1 MSEFYDGTKLL
12 SMLDCNGDKPELFM
26 TTTNR
31 SAGKTTY
38 FGRLAIRR
46 FLRDKSK
53 FILLYRFNYE
63 LTDCA
68 SKFFKD
74 LQYLFFS
81 NYEMTEKRRANGIF
95 VELFLNDESCGYAIA
110 LNYADQLKKFSHLL
124 SDASFIIFDEFQSE
138 TGHYCPNEV
147 TKFISIHTSIARG
160 GGKQVKYLPVYM
172 ISNAVTLINPYY
184 LSLGI
189 CDKLQANTKYLKGE
203 GYVLEQGFYE
213 DVANQQQQSA
223 FNRAFHNE
231 KYVAYASQN
240 VYLNDT
246 QCLIERM
253 NGKNRYLVTIMYNGN
268 YYSLKY
274 YDDENIY
281 YIDNSY
287 DETYSDKIVINPY
300 EQDTGFRYAGN
311 GTIYFMLLKKAFE
324 CGNIRFKNQQCKAL
338 MFDMLRYAMYNK
350 K

>member
-12 SMLDCNGDKPELFM
+12 SMLDIHGNKPEIFM

-38 FGRLAIRR
+38 FGRLAVRR
-46 FLRDKSK
+46 FLRNKSK

-95 VELFLNDESCGYAIA
+95 VELFLNEESCGYAIA

-124 SDASFIIFDEFQSE
+124 SDADMIIFDEFQSE
-138 TGHYCPNEV
+138 TGHYCPNEI

-160 GGKQVKYLPVYM
+160 GGKQVRYLPVYM

-184 LSLGI
+184 LSMGI
-189 CDKLQANTKYLKGE
+189 CDRLQKNTKYLKGD
-203 GYVLEQGFYE
+203 GFVLEQGFYQE
-213 DVANQQQQSA
+213 VADLQQASA
-223 FNRAFHNE
+223 FNRAFKDE
-231 KYVAYASQN
+231 KYIAYASQN
-240 VYLNDT
+240 VYLNDSE
-246 QCLIERM
+246 CLIDRM
-253 NGKNRYLVTIMYNGN
+253 VGRNTYIVTIKFNGKLFSIKY
-268 YYSLKY
+268 Y
-274 YDDENIY
+274 YDDGLY
-281 YIDNSY
+281 YVDSSA
-287 DETYSDKIVINPY
+287 DETFRDKIVINAH
-300 EQDTGFRYAGN
+300 EQDSGFKFTGSGSVYIN
-311 GTIYFMLLKKAFE
+311 LLRKVFE
-324 CGNIRFKNQQCKAL
+324 CGNIRFKNQQCKNL
-338 MFDMLRYAMYNK
+338 LFTMLKYNLI
-350 K
+350 